1 MNKINRPNPDPQ
13 PPWSEESNYMWVFHI
28 KIRFDTENFLHCE
41 FDPCSPGVATTE
53 PGDMVNQYTLRTN
66 KKRVKFLMKFF

>member
-1 MNKINRPNPDPQ
+1 
-13 PPWSEESNYMWVFHI
+13 MWVFHI

-53 PGDMVNQYTLRTN
+53 PGDMVNQYTLRTS
-66 KKRVKFLMKFF
+66 KKRVKFLEKFFNNLTIIQEIEKSKDHLLAG